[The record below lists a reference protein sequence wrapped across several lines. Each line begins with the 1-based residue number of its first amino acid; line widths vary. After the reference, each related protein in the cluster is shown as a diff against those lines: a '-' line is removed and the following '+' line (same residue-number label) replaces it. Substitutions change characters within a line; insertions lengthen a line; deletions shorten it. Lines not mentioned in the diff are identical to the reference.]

1 MSFESG
7 RFVFANRVG
16 VFHGVDLWMGA
27 YPPPG
32 RELHSYGFRVLAL
45 CARELQPSA
54 SVFPG
59 MRVYSIP
66 LDDDPESSAREF
78 HETALLARAGAQTV
92 FRRVVRTR
100 EPTLITCMA
109 GRNRSGLVTALLIRM
124 LTKNRVEGHEAVHLI
139 RLARGASALSNQQFS
154 SFLEALP

>member
-1 MSFESG
+1 M
-7 RFVFANRVG
+7 FANRVG
-16 VFHGVDLWMGA
+16 MFHGVDLWMGA
-27 YPPPG
+27 YPPY
-32 RELHSYGFRVLAL
+32 REGSRLHDYGFRVLVL
-45 CARELQPSA
+45 CAKEFQPPLKRPTIE
-54 SVFPG
+54 FPG

-78 HETALLARAGAQTV
+78 QETVLRARDGAACV

-100 EPTLITCMA
+100 EPTLVTCMA

-124 LTKNRVEGHEAVHLI
+124 LTKNRVEGREAVHLI